1 MHVLTYNMAAD
12 PAVSRRSIA
21 RVVRHILAVSAA
33 STFPMPVD
41 VSDPSKAPGTD
52 PEQIQMTPMK
62 LYFMLV
68 GTNVDKLSKAQSDDT
83 ALQGALREEGE
94 WLQLFRKLRATA
106 PATEG
111 TPVLDAQLVECHA
124 VSHAN

>member
-33 STFPMPVD
+33 STFPMPVV

-68 GTNVDKLSKAQSDDT
+68 GTNVDKLSKAQSD
-83 ALQGALREEGE
+83 RSP
-94 WLQLFRKLRATA
+94 RRAA
-106 PATEG
+106 
-111 TPVLDAQLVECHA
+111 
-124 VSHAN
+124 